1 MPTLPLLIEQQTDLN
16 TACERIA
23 EHAEIALDTEFVRTN
38 TYAPHLGLLQIAAGD
53 TVVCIDPL
61 ADMDLSNLWE
71 LLFDPARTC
80 LIHSGSQDMEV
91 LWYTCGQVI
100 PNLIDTQICAAMLG
114 YPAQIGYAGLA
125 KELVNADISKT
136 QTRTDWSRRPL
147 TAAQMEY
154 AAEDVIHLPRMHAIL
169 KEKLVEL
176 GRYEWVIEDSAALT
190 RIGLYAPDPDSAWQR
205 LKSIPFLP
213 GEQQA
218 RARALAGWREQ
229 RAVEADK
236 PRGWIASDKA
246 LLQMAEQ
253 NPQQLAALN
262 NIEDLPQTVIRK
274 QGQRLL
280 SVIATANEAVASG
293 SVSFQQQFTDRD
305 KDRAQVKKC
314 SGVIRSAADKLG
326 IANEVLGSKRDIQA
340 LLREQDNARLIN
352 GWRRKI
358 VGEEILAAIV

>member
-61 ADMDLSNLWE
+61 ADMDLSDLWE

-154 AAEDVIHLPRMHAIL
+154 AAEDVIHLPRMHA
-169 KEKLVEL
+169 
-176 GRYEWVIEDSAALT
+176 
-190 RIGLYAPDPDSAWQR
+190 
-205 LKSIPFLP
+205 
-213 GEQQA
+213 
-218 RARALAGWREQ
+218 
-229 RAVEADK
+229 
-236 PRGWIASDKA
+236 
-246 LLQMAEQ
+246 
-253 NPQQLAALN
+253 
-262 NIEDLPQTVIRK
+262 
-274 QGQRLL
+274 
-280 SVIATANEAVASG
+280 
-293 SVSFQQQFTDRD
+293 
-305 KDRAQVKKC
+305 
-314 SGVIRSAADKLG
+314 
-326 IANEVLGSKRDIQA
+326 
-340 LLREQDNARLIN
+340 LLRERGYLERALVTETYMGVLR
-352 GWRRKI
+352 
-358 VGEEILAAIV
+358 AASPRVA